1 MAFKMKGNPMQR
13 NFGIGTSFKQTD
25 EDLKE
30 YLIDEKGMTPKDADE
45 QIADGA
51 HSTSDKE
58 FLAWYKENKKGSK
71 EEAAPAEGEGGGDDA
86 EAMQAMMGMMGGAGG
101 ESPMMLTGKQK
112 NLDKN
117 NNNKIDAEDFKMMY
131 KKDSAMKN
139 YMNPQDYKVFNM
151 GNKPT
156 PVKNYKKSP
165 NKLDLKRVK
174 AGVKGAVKGALAN
187 EGTVFTGMKKSGAKY
202 PGSDIIQG
210 YKGGV
215 AVYDKKKKKKSKKG

>member
-1 MAFKMKGNPMQR
+1 MAFKMKGSPMQR

-101 ESPMMLTGKQK
+101 ESP
-112 NLDKN
+112 
-117 NNNKIDAEDFKMMY
+117 I
-131 KKDSAMKN
+131 
-139 YMNPQDYKVFNM
+139 
-151 GNKPT
+151 
-156 PVKNYKKSP
+156 
-165 NKLDLKRVK
+165 KLDLKRVK

-187 EGTVFTGMKKSGAKY
+187 EGTVFPGMKKGGAKY